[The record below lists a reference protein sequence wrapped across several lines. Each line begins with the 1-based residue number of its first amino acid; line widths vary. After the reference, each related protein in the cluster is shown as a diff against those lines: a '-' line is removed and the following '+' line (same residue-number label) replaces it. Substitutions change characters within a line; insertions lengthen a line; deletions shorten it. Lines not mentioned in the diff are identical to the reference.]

1 MMTMD
6 FMVVMMDD
14 VWDYYV
20 GRLVFYSVECRL
32 LERFPM
38 PWAVV
43 C

>member
-14 VWDYYV
+14 VSDYV
-20 GRLVFYSVECRL
+20 GRFVFYSVVCRL
-32 LERFPM
+32 LEGFPM
-38 PWAVV
+38 PWLVV